1 MVPHPRRVEPGLPW
15 RSALPV
21 PLRADAECHLSWS
34 TPSTTSLITG
44 IKKGYECP
52 AEQLGHI
59 KLVGVTPTLCHLLG
73 IQPPAQ
79 AQGAIAYDL
88 LEGHEIARQ
97 RPNPTPQVE
106 GFSDYKKWPL
116 EHFYTKRLLSEESIP
131 C

>member
-1 MVPHPRRVEPGLPW
+1 M
-15 RSALPV
+15 
-21 PLRADAECHLSWS
+21 
-34 TPSTTSLITG
+34 
-44 IKKGYECP
+44 
-52 AEQLGHI
+52 GHI
-59 KLVGVTPTLCHLLG
+59 KLVDVTPTLCHLLG

-106 GFSDYKKWPL
+106 GFFDYKKWSL
-116 EHFYTKRLLSEESIP
+116 EHLYTKRLLSEESIP